1 MNISFH
7 KPCKLSRIQLW
18 DIMTCACV
26 SCSIDTHLDA
36 FETTFPFYWTLNEE
50 EEQYETVIYLTGL
63 QVQYLLILWAIRHL
77 AELSLWQFPSIS
89 SEHFI
94 FQRLSGPGQRV
105 AIIKSKQ
112 KQRGERERDGW
123 QPQTYWIGTTTIV
136 TSLLIRKPALVQ
148 DLNAEYLLLIVG
160 SNFVK
165 KKSILEN

>member
-1 MNISFH
+1 MLSKQHFH
-7 KPCKLSRIQLW
+7 
-18 DIMTCACV
+18 
-26 SCSIDTHLDA
+26 SIEHLMKKQ
-36 FETTFPFYWTLNEE
+36 FWRRRTVR
-50 EEQYETVIYLTGL
+50 TVIYLTAL

-112 KQRGERERDGW
+112 KQQGERERDGW

-148 DLNAEYLLLIVG
+148 DFNAEYLLLIVG

-165 KKSILEN
+165 KNRYWKIKQWLITL